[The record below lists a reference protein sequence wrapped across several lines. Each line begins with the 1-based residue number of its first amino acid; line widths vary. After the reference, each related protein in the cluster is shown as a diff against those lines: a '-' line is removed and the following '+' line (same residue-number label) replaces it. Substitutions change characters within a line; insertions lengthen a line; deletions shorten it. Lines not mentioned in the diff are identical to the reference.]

1 MDCASHF
8 EACGATCGVPLD
20 RGDGLCIAFRGMRG
34 DMRRAARRLLNR
46 DCSMSAA
53 AMITLSSSMSARCLS
68 GCCPGDRSLT
78 GRTVLVAGGAGAVG
92 HAAIQLARWAGAEVI
107 ATVSGPVK
115 AELARRAG
123 AEHVINYRTQ
133 EPAAEIHKL
142 APHGVDI
149 VVEVAPSQNAALN
162 SAIVASGATIAI
174 YANNG
179 GDELTLPIRSH
190 MTTNTRVQFVLIYGV
205 DPEAKAH

>member
-1 MDCASHF
+1 M
-8 EACGATCGVPLD
+8 
-20 RGDGLCIAFRGMRG
+20 
-34 DMRRAARRLLNR
+34 
-46 DCSMSAA
+46 
-53 AMITLSSSMSARCLS
+53 
-68 GCCPGDRSLT
+68 
-78 GRTVLVAGGAGAVG
+78 G

-107 ATVSGPVK
+107 TTVSGPVK

-133 EPAAEIHKL
+133 EPAAEIHTL

-179 GDELTLPIRSH
+179 GGEFTLPIRSH
-190 MTTNTRVQFVLIYGV
+190 MTTNTRVQFVLIYRV
-205 DPEAKAH
+205 DPEAKAHAVAAVSAAAADGALPVSEDAGLPLHRFPLERTSDATSAVEAGVLGQLPIALICPPATCGLALVGLENVTSRLPFLTSTMACTSPLYGT

>member
-1 MDCASHF
+1 
-8 EACGATCGVPLD
+8 
-20 RGDGLCIAFRGMRG
+20 
-34 DMRRAARRLLNR
+34 
-46 DCSMSAA
+46 
-53 AMITLSSSMSARCLS
+53 
-68 GCCPGDRSLT
+68 
-78 GRTVLVAGGAGAVG
+78 VLVAGGAGAVG

-133 EPAAEIHKL
+133 ESAAEIRKV
-142 APHGVDI
+142 APRGVDI

-162 SAIVASGATIAI
+162 TAIVASGATIAI

-205 DPEAKAH
+205 DPEAKAHAVGAVSAAAADGALRIGEDAGLPLHRFPLERTADAHAAVEAGAVGKVLIDVI

>member
-1 MDCASHF
+1 MDS
-8 EACGATCGVPLD
+8 PLSEF
-20 RGDGLCIAFRGMRG
+20 GPT
-34 DMRRAARRLLNR
+34 RL
-46 DCSMSAA
+46 S
-53 AMITLSSSMSARCLS
+53 
-68 GCCPGDRSLT
+68 PGSLT
-78 GRTVLVAGGAGAVG
+78 GRAVLVAGGAGAVG

-107 ATVSGPVK
+107 TTVSGPAK

-133 EPAAEIHKL
+133 ESAAEIRKL

-190 MTTNTRVQFVLIYGV
+190 MTTNTRVQFVLIYRV
-205 DPEAKAH
+205 DPEAKAHAVAAVSAAAADSALPVGEDAGLPLHRFPLERAADAHAAVEAGAVGKVLIDVI